1 MRKDIQE
8 VHNLVT
14 RLAPNLEPTFELKNT
29 LGYGKYYHYK
39 YKKGREGDWY
49 KIGIACGKSISL
61 HCCVLL
67 NGKYV
72 LERFAKDIGKAK
84 CRKSCVHFNKLS
96 DLNGSLL

>member
-1 MRKDIQE
+1 
-8 VHNLVT
+8 
-14 RLAPNLEPTFELKNT
+14 
-29 LGYGKYYHYK
+29 
-39 YKKGREGDWY
+39 
-49 KIGIACGKSISL
+49 
-61 HCCVLL
+61 L